1 MFKKIS
7 KFSLGKSNAIVFEEK
22 KEEIKNNKIEQLK
35 QESISSKKQFYYKLI
50 IEVIKFIFQL
60 YIDQK

>member
-1 MFKKIS
+1 MFKKKS
-7 KFSLGKSNAIVFEEK
+7 MFSLSESNATVFKEK
-22 KEEIKNNKIEQLK
+22 IKNNKIEQFR

>member
-1 MFKKIS
+1 MFKKNS
-7 KFSLGKSNAIVFEEK
+7 MFSLSKSNAQVFKEK
-22 KEEIKNNKIEQLK
+22 IKNNKIEQFR

-60 YIDQK
+60 YINQK

>member
-1 MFKKIS
+1 MFKKNS
-7 KFSLGKSNAIVFEEK
+7 MFNLSKSNAPVFRGNKEK
-22 KEEIKNNKIEQLK
+22 IKNKQIK

>member
-1 MFKKIS
+1 MFKKTS
-7 KFSLGKSNAIVFEEK
+7 MFSLSKLNAQVFKEK
-22 KEEIKNNKIEQLK
+22 IKNNKIEQLK